1 MSHYRRTIR
10 EAIVAALAS
19 AGTAAGANVFD
30 HPFNLRK
37 TFPALVVED
46 VGANFSDGNVTEV
59 QGLQD
64 LHGNVERR
72 YRFAVIAEVAQSTD
86 SAGDRDDLV
95 GEVEAVV
102 AAASIAGVI
111 GPIRPL
117 AYSAADSNDGDRPIR
132 RGMQVFEATYIT
144 PFGDPSTPLS

>member
-10 EAIVAALAS
+10 EAVVAALAA

-72 YRFAVIAEVAQSTD
+72 YRFAVIAEVAQAAD
-86 SAGDRDDLV
+86 SAGARDDLV
-95 GEVEAVV
+95 GEVEAAV
-102 AAASIAGVI
+102 AAMAVPGVI

-117 AYSAADSNDGDRPIR
+117 AYSAGDSNEGDRPIR

-144 PFGDPSTPLS
+144 PYGDPSTPLS